1 LRNIVNALLL
11 REGKILLARR
21 SPSRK
26 AYPNLWSFPGGHVE
40 KGETS
45 EAALMREAREEIDIV
60 PLEYE
65 LFTHITEENRVSNP
79 ATFHLYAVRSWKG
92 HPTIVDLEHTEL
104 KWFTLADASAIPD
117 LALDAYRPLF
127 ATLV

>member
-1 LRNIVNALLL
+1 LRDIVNALLL

-21 SPSRK
+21 SRARK

-40 KGETS
+40 KGETF
-45 EAALMREAREEIDIV
+45 EAALMREAKEEIDIV

-65 LFTHITEENRVSNP
+65 LVTHITGENTRLNP
-79 ATFHLYAVRSWKG
+79 ATFHLYAVRSWQG

-104 KWFTLADASAIPD
+104 QWFTLADAAAIPD
-117 LALDAYRPLF
+117 LALEAYRPLF
-127 ATLV
+127 GTLA